1 MHGNVRGRKQS
12 RVYEIYVMD
21 FKRELE
27 IMKSVKAII
36 FSNKVVFTMEYY
48 FIFVLTFCKNI

>member
-27 IMKSVKAII
+27 IMKSVKAIF
-36 FSNKVVFTMEYY
+36 FSNKVVFTLEYY
-48 FIFVLTFCKNI
+48 LIFVLTFCKNI